1 MKLTPQEI
9 RQQRFHVKFR
19 GFDPEEVDTFLD
31 MVANELEALI
41 QGGKAAGQ
49 EAVRLQEECQ
59 GLRLE
64 VQRLREALEAGE
76 RGKAQTLEVL
86 RAEASETRAQAAR
99 EAQAIIEAA
108 RHERA
113 KALDAVEALA
123 EQRRQMIEQLRSLLE
138 TQLRLLEMEGTETP
152 SALPPK
158 AQR

>member
-19 GFDPEEVDTFLD
+19 GFDPEEVDTFLE

-99 EAQAIIEAA
+99 EAQAIIESA

-113 KALDAVEALA
+113 KAQDAVEALA
-123 EQRRQMIEQLRSLLE
+123 EQRRQMLEQLRSLLE

-152 SALPPK
+152 SAMPPK

>member
-19 GFDPEEVDTFLD
+19 GFDPEEVDTFLE

-99 EAQAIIEAA
+99 EAQAIIEVA

-113 KALDAVEALA
+113 KAQDAVEALA

-152 SALPPK
+152 SAVPPR
-158 AQR
+158 AQG

>member
-19 GFDPEEVDTFLD
+19 GFDPEEVDTFLE

-99 EAQAIIEAA
+99 EAQAIIESA

-113 KALDAVEALA
+113 KAQDAVEALA

-152 SALPPK
+152 SAAPPR

>member
-19 GFDPEEVDTFLD
+19 GFDPEEVDTFLE

-99 EAQAIIEAA
+99 EAQAIIEVA

-113 KALDAVEALA
+113 KAQDAVEALA

-152 SALPPK
+152 SAAPPR

>member
-19 GFDPEEVDTFLD
+19 GFDPEEVDTFLE

-99 EAQAIIEAA
+99 EAQAIIESA

-113 KALDAVEALA
+113 KAQDAVEALA

-152 SALPPK
+152 SAVPPR
-158 AQR
+158 AQG

>member
-19 GFDPEEVDTFLD
+19 GFDPEEVDTFLE

-99 EAQAIIEAA
+99 EAQAIIESA

-113 KALDAVEALA
+113 KAQDAVEALA
-123 EQRRQMIEQLRSLLE
+123 EQRRQMLEQLRSLLE

-152 SALPPK
+152 SAVPPR

>member
-1 MKLTPQEI
+1 M
-9 RQQRFHVKFR
+9 KFR
-19 GFDPEEVDTFLD
+19 GFDPEEVDTFLE

-99 EAQAIIEAA
+99 EAQAI
-108 RHERA
+108 
-113 KALDAVEALA
+113 
-123 EQRRQMIEQLRSLLE
+123 
-138 TQLRLLEMEGTETP
+138 
-152 SALPPK
+152 
-158 AQR
+158 